1 MVNTDHM
8 MKQPVPL
15 SEDAIIERIGTS
27 LTDGDISRYF
37 GSGVEGKILK
47 YSELANYRHIDE
59 LLPKERD
66 FRVILVEDSHNKG
79 HWCCILKYNKTIEWF
94 NPYGVR
100 PDGQKNMLG
109 KLRNQMLGQHED
121 YMTNLM
127 KSSKG
132 YKLIYNKARLQKL
145 RHGINTCGRWIIL
158 RIICMKDMMMDLK
171 MFIKMVRDT
180 QEATGLPA
188 DALVAIW
195 IG

>member
-1 MVNTDHM
+1 MVNTDNM
-8 MKQPVPL
+8 MKSPL
-15 SEDAIIERIGTS
+15 PLDEDTIVQRIGTS
-27 LTDGDISRYF
+27 LTDGDIARYY
-37 GSGVEGKILK
+37 GDGAESKILK

-66 FRVILVEDSHNKG
+66 FRVILVEHENNQG
-79 HWCCILKYNKTIEWF
+79 HWCCIMKYNKTIEWF

-100 PDGQKNMLG
+100 PDGQKNLLG
-109 KLRNQMLGQHED
+109 KIRNQMLGQAED

-145 RHGINTCGRWIIL
+145 RQGINTCGRWIIL
-158 RIICMKDMMMDLK
+158 RIIYMKDMMMDLK
-171 MFIKMVRDT
+171 MFNKMIKDT
-180 QEATGLPA
+180 QKATGLPN

>member
-8 MKQPVPL
+8 MKAPL
-15 SEDAIIERIGTS
+15 PMDEDTIVERIGTS
-27 LTDGDISRYF
+27 LTDGDIGRYF
-37 GSGVEGKILK
+37 GDGAESKILK
-47 YSELANYRHIDE
+47 YSELSQYKHIDE

-100 PDGQKNMLG
+100 PDGQKNLLG
-109 KLRNQMLGQHED
+109 KVRNQMLGQEHD
-121 YMTNLM
+121 YMTDLM

-145 RHGINTCGRWIIL
+145 RQGINTCGRWIIL
-158 RIICMKDMMMDLK
+158 RIICMKDLMMDLK
-171 MFIKMVRDT
+171 MFIKTVRDT
-180 QEATGLPA
+180 QEATGLPP

>member
-8 MKQPVPL
+8 MKPPL
-15 SEDAIIERIGTS
+15 PMDEDKILERIGTS

-37 GSGVEGKILK
+37 GGGAESKILK
-47 YSELANYRHIDE
+47 YSELANYKHIDE

-66 FRVILVEDSHNKG
+66 FRVILVVDSHING
-79 HWCCILKYNKTIEWF
+79 HLFCILKYNYNIEWF

-100 PDGQKNMLG
+100 PDGQKNLLG
-109 KLRNQMLGQHED
+109 KLRNQMLGQAED

-145 RHGINTCGRWIIL
+145 RQGINTCGRWIIL
-158 RIICMKDMMMDLK
+158 RIICMKDMSMDLK
-171 MFIKMVRDT
+171 MFIKMVKDT

>member
-1 MVNTDHM
+1 MVNFDNM
-8 MKQPVPL
+8 MKSPL
-15 SEDAIIERIGTS
+15 PLDEDTIIQRIGTS
-27 LTDGDISRYF
+27 LTDGDIARYF
-37 GSGVEGKILK
+37 GEGAEGKILK
-47 YSELANYRHIDE
+47 YSELANYKHIDE

-66 FRVILVEDSHNKG
+66 FRVILVEHQNNQG
-79 HWCCILKYNKTIEWF
+79 HWCCIMKYNKTIEWF

-109 KLRNQMLGQHED
+109 KLRNQLLGQAED
-121 YMTNLM
+121 YMTHLM

-132 YKLIYNKARLQKL
+132 YKLVYNKARLQKL
-145 RHGINTCGRWIIL
+145 KQGINTCGRWIIL

-171 MFIKMVRDT
+171 MFIKMVKDT
-180 QEATGLPA
+180 QEATGLPK

>member
-1 MVNTDHM
+1 M
-8 MKQPVPL
+8 MKGPPPID
-15 SEDAIIERIGTS
+15 EDTIVERIGTS

-37 GSGVEGKILK
+37 GQGAETKILK
-47 YSELANYRHIDE
+47 YSELSQYKHIDE

-66 FRVILVEDSHNKG
+66 FRIILVEHQNNQG

-109 KLRNQMLGQHED
+109 KLRNQMLGQEHD
-121 YMTNLM
+121 YMTDLM

-145 RHGINTCGRWIIL
+145 RQGINTCGRWIIL
-158 RIICMKDMMMDLK
+158 RIICMKDLMMDLK
-171 MFIKMVRDT
+171 MFIKMVRDS